1 MKRNII
7 LTFCLSILTITVF
20 SQEWEVPDDHLSRL
34 APFAFSDTSVTI
46 GEKIFYANCKL
57 CHGDPG
63 KSNYQQL
70 NPLPG
75 DPAGTKIQSNN
86 DGALQFK
93 ISEGRGLMPSFKN
106 VLTPEDIWNVIA
118 YIRSFNTS
126 YVQSVAVVQ
135 QLSNLRWSAI
145 RILLS
150 FSHESNQV
158 TARLTGK
165 EGEEWTPVPD
175 AEVLLTAERY
185 FGHLSIGEPGLTN
198 SNGVVTFQV
207 PEDLPSN
214 LEGGIRLTA
223 ELTDR
228 DLFGLIRKDTIIMT
242 GAQNNAPSLTAE
254 RAMWNIG
261 RKAPV
266 WLLITYPAGV
276 LMVWGFIF
284 YVLFQLRTVY
294 YEGNDE
300 EEL

>member
-1 MKRNII
+1 
-7 LTFCLSILTITVF
+7 
-20 SQEWEVPDDHLSRL
+20 
-34 APFAFSDTSVTI
+34 
-46 GEKIFYANCKL
+46 
-57 CHGDPG
+57 
-63 KSNYQQL
+63 
-70 NPLPG
+70 
-75 DPAGTKIQSNN
+75 
-86 DGALQFK
+86 
-93 ISEGRGLMPSFKN
+93 
-106 VLTPEDIWNVIA
+106 
-118 YIRSFNTS
+118 
-126 YVQSVAVVQ
+126 
-135 QLSNLRWSAI
+135 
-145 RILLS
+145 
-150 FSHESNQV
+150 
-158 TARLTGK
+158 
-165 EGEEWTPVPD
+165 
-175 AEVLLTAERY
+175 
-185 FGHLSIGEPGLTN
+185 
-198 SNGVVTFQV
+198 
-207 PEDLPSN
+207 LPSN